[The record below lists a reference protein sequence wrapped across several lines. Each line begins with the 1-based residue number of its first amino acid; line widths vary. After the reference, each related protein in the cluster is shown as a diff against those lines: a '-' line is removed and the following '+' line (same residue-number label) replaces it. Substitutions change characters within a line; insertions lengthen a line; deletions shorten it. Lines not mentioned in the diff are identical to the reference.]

1 MLTNRKQ
8 NIAVPSTAHVLIAGA
23 GLGGLTA
30 ALALLQRGVGVTVL
44 EQARELQELGAGV
57 QIAPNGSRVLQAL
70 GLGPA
75 IEAVACVAAA
85 KEVRL
90 WNSGRTWPL
99 FDLGADCM
107 ARFGAPYWM
116 LHRGDLHHVL
126 LAAVRAR
133 DPDAVRLGV
142 RVEAF
147 DDQGDRIVLRASDG
161 RCFAGDAALAADGV
175 HSALREAAFGAGAAA
190 YTGLMAWRGVVP
202 TARLPAALHA
212 PVGVNW
218 VGPGGHVITYP
229 LRRGE
234 LLNFV
239 GIVESGSWRG
249 ESWSD
254 AGTHAECHADFAGWH
269 EDIHRIIDNVD
280 TPYKWALLSR
290 PALPAWTR
298 GRLCLMGDAAHPTL
312 PFLAQGANMALE
324 DGLLLARCLTEM
336 DDVPRALRSF
346 ESLRLQRTRRVVQGA
361 ADNALRFHNPALADP
376 AAAVEYVA
384 REWEPGRVRQRYD
397 WLFEYD
403 VTRLPLTSNAHEHL

>member
-1 MLTNRKQ
+1 MLTNCEQRVT
-8 NIAVPSTAHVLIAGA
+8 VPPSAQVLIAGA

-30 ALALLQRGVGVTVL
+30 ALALLRRGVAVTVL
-44 EQARELQELGAGV
+44 EQAREVLELGAGV

-75 IEAVACVAAA
+75 VEAVACVAAA
-85 KEVRL
+85 KAVRM
-90 WNSGRTWPL
+90 WSSGRTWPL
-99 FDLGADCM
+99 FDLGADAR

-116 LHRGDLHHVL
+116 LHRGDLHQVL
-126 LAAVRAR
+126 LAAVRALE
-133 DPDAVRLGV
+133 PDAVRLGA
-142 RVEAF
+142 RAQAF
-147 DDQGDRIVLRASDG
+147 EEQGDRIALHTADG
-161 RCFAGDAALAADGV
+161 RSFAGDAVLAADGV
-175 HSALREAAFGAGAAA
+175 HSALREAAFGTSPAA
-190 YTGLMAWRGVVP
+190 YTGLMAWRGVVQS
-202 TARLPAALHA
+202 ARLPVALQA

-239 GIVESGSWRG
+239 GIVESSDWRA
-249 ESWSD
+249 ESWND
-254 AGTHAECHADFAGWH
+254 AGTHAECHTHFAGWH
-269 EDIHRIIDNVD
+269 EDIHRIIANVD

-290 PALPAWTR
+290 PALPAWAR

-324 DGLLLARCLTEM
+324 DGFLLARCLTEL
-336 DDVPRALRSF
+336 DDVPRALRTF
-346 ESLRLQRTRRVVQGA
+346 ESLRLQRTSRIVQGA
-361 ADNALRFHNPALADP
+361 ADNALRFHNPVLADP
-376 AAAVEYVA
+376 VAAVEYVA

-403 VTRLPLTSNAHEHL
+403 VTSLPLTSDAY

>member
-1 MLTNRKQ
+1 MTL
-8 NIAVPSTAHVLIAGA
+8 PSAAHVLIAGA

-30 ALALLQRGVGVTVL
+30 ALALLQRGVAVTVL
-44 EQARELQELGAGV
+44 EQARVLQELGAGV

-70 GLGPA
+70 GLGA
-75 IEAVACVAAA
+75 AVEAVACVAAA

-99 FDLGADCM
+99 FDLGADAQ

-116 LHRGDLHHVL
+116 LHRGDLHQVL
-126 LAAVRAR
+126 LAAVRALA
-133 DPDAVRLGV
+133 PDAVRLDA
-142 RVEAF
+142 RVQAF
-147 DDQGDRIVLRASDG
+147 EEQGDRITLHTADG
-161 RCFAGDAALAADGV
+161 RRFCGDAALAADGV

-190 YTGLMAWRGVVP
+190 YTGLMAWRAVVP
-202 TARLPAALHA
+202 SARLPAALQA
-212 PVGVNW
+212 SVGVNW

-239 GIVESGSWRG
+239 GIVESGDWRA
-249 ESWSD
+249 ESWND
-254 AGTHAECHADFAGWH
+254 AGTHAECHAHFAGWH
-269 EDIHRIIDNVD
+269 DDIHRIIEKVD
-280 TPYKWALLSR
+280 TPFKWALLSR
-290 PALPAWTR
+290 PALQAWTR

-336 DDVPRALRSF
+336 DEGDDVPRALRRF
-346 ESLRLQRTRRVVQGA
+346 ESLRLQRTGRIVQGA
-361 ADNALRFHNPALADP
+361 ADNALRFHNPVLADP
-376 AAAVEYVA
+376 AAAAEYVA
-384 REWEPGRVRQRYD
+384 REWEPGRVRERYD

-403 VTRLPLTSNAHEHL
+403 VTRLPLATHVH

>member
-1 MLTNRKQ
+1 
-8 NIAVPSTAHVLIAGA
+8 VIAGA

-30 ALALLQRGVGVTVL
+30 ALALLQRGVAVTVL
-44 EQARELQELGAGV
+44 EQARELQELGVGV

-70 GLGPA
+70 GLDA
-75 IEAVACVAAA
+75 AVEAVACVAAA
-85 KEVRL
+85 KVVRL

-99 FDLGADCM
+99 FDLGADAL

-116 LHRGDLHHVL
+116 LHRGDLHQVL
-126 LAAVRAR
+126 LAAVRALE
-133 DPDAVRLGV
+133 PDAVRLGA
-142 RVEAF
+142 RVEAVEEE
-147 DDQGDRIVLRASDG
+147 GDRIALHCADG
-161 RCFAGDAALAADGV
+161 RSFTGAAVLAADGV

-190 YTGLMAWRGVVP
+190 YSGLMAWRGVVP
-202 TARLPAALHA
+202 MARLPASLRA

-239 GIVESGSWRG
+239 GIVESGDWRA
-249 ESWSD
+249 ESWND
-254 AGTHAECHADFAGWH
+254 AGTHAECHAHFAGWH
-269 EDIHRIIDNVD
+269 DDIHRIIANVD
-280 TPYKWALLSR
+280 TPFKWALLSR
-290 PALPAWTR
+290 PALPAWVR

-324 DGLLLARCLTEM
+324 DGLLLARCLTEG
-336 DDVPRALRSF
+336 DGVGDGVPRALRTF
-346 ESLRLQRTRRVVQGA
+346 EALRLQRTSRIVQGA
-361 ADNALRFHNPALADP
+361 ADNALRFHNPVLADP
-376 AAAVEYVA
+376 AAAVEYIA

-403 VTRLPLTSNAHEHL
+403 VTRLPLRRHAH